1 MRHNS
6 QLLRL
11 NHLDAM
17 KSKRI
22 MKMSMQVDF

>member
-1 MRHNS
+1 MGHNP
-6 QLLRL
+6 QLLWL

-17 KSKRI
+17 KLKRI